1 MLWVKLYKEFIL
13 RDVGIASARNERVLQ
28 IGMLSINQKL
38 LFERQPKG
46 FQSHLYILAGP
57 TGFYREVNEST
68 VQSPSFT
75 EPLWRSIGLELSDV
89 TTVCQQDGSGVLEN
103 VTFLDADANADASLC
118 LPGFGGFGNFIFANP
133 LYISLGIGEEVQ
145 IPDDLIGR
153 RLSFVL
159 VTGTCQNPMI
169 RSEPVIIT
177 GKISRKSDVV
187 HQNYCDLIL
196 GVLRRREFL
205 QYT

>member
-1 MLWVKLYKEFIL
+1 MHQQETRGFYRLGCSQLTRSFFL
-13 RDVGIASARNERVLQ
+13 RDN
-28 IGMLSINQKL
+28 
-38 LFERQPKG
+38 PKA
-46 FQSHLYILAGP
+46 FSLICTFYAGP

-159 VTGTCQNPMI
+159 VTGTCQNPMF

-177 GKISRKSDVV
+177 GKISRKSDFV

>member
-1 MLWVKLYKEFIL
+1 MHQQETRGFYRLGCSQLTRSFFL
-13 RDVGIASARNERVLQ
+13 RDN
-28 IGMLSINQKL
+28 
-38 LFERQPKG
+38 PKA
-46 FQSHLYILAGP
+46 FSLICTFYAGP

-133 LYISLGIGEEVQ
+133 LYISLGIGEEGCLGL
-145 IPDDLIGR
+145 P
-153 RLSFVL
+153 
-159 VTGTCQNPMI
+159 
-169 RSEPVIIT
+169 
-177 GKISRKSDVV
+177 
-187 HQNYCDLIL
+187 NYL
-196 GVLRRREFL
+196 
-205 QYT
+205 

>member
-1 MLWVKLYKEFIL
+1 VYNVSSSQRLELVVTPPS
-13 RDVGIASARNERVLQ
+13 DQNESGDFVVTFVPET
-28 IGMLSINQKL
+28 GNTTT
-38 LFERQPKG
+38 
-46 FQSHLYILAGP
+46 LAVSYRP

-169 RSEPVIIT
+169 RSEPIIIT
-177 GKISRKSDVV
+177 VLNATIPTPVSPSPSPLPSPSSGK
-187 HQNYCDLIL
+187 YCILIA
-196 GVLRRREFL
+196 
-205 QYT
+205 